1 MADKTGYKWIIM
13 VYVRLLYT
21 MGLQPAAHELHVTHH
36 FVQYNAAQDRICKS
50 YVYHKYF
57 TVI

>member
-13 VYVRLLYT
+13 VGVRLLYT
-21 MGLQPAAHELHVTHH
+21 MGLQPLAHELHVTHEL
-36 FVQYNAAQDRICKS
+36 YNAAQNHIYKS
-50 YVYHKYF
+50 CIYYKHF